1 MKKPELVIGYL
12 MNGGAFIQS
21 IKVPKLLDWIKH
33 LEPEELIAFFQDLLE
48 LVIQIPSGKED
59 VETLEEFLVYWR
71 ELALEAESA
80 FDETHTDPEEA
91 EIAAKAADI
100 LWKSLA
106 DSLSAAMSTGELG
119 IFRNYDDEEDE
130 QHELTSPW
138 IDIVDEQPGPALT
151 TYGTH
156 MEPEP
161 EVIDVTE
168 EQRDE
173 YLALSILEIPF
184 SARIHNCLEREN
196 IETVR
201 DLVGKAEWDLLE
213 YKNFGPGSLLEV
225 KKQLASRGLWLGMD
239 LDDEDYEEDEDI
251 YEEDTE

>member
-1 MKKPELVIGYL
+1 MEKPELVIGYL

-48 LVIQIPSGKED
+48 LVIQIPTGKED
-59 VETLEEFLVYWR
+59 VESLEEFLTYWR
-71 ELALEAESA
+71 ELALEADRA
-80 FDETHTDPEEA
+80 FDETYTDPEEA

-100 LWKSLA
+100 LFKSLA
-106 DSLSAAMSTGELG
+106 DSISAAMSTGDLG
-119 IFRNYDDEEDE
+119 IFKTYDDEE
-130 QHELTSPW
+130 HELTSPW
-138 IDIVDEQPGPALT
+138 IDIVDEQPRPALT

-161 EVIDVTE
+161 VIIDITE

-173 YLALSILEIPF
+173 YLALSIFEIPF
-184 SARIHNCLEREN
+184 SGRIRNCFEREN
-196 IETVR
+196 IKTVR
-201 DLVGKAEWDLLE
+201 DLVSKTDLDLLM
-213 YKNFGPGSLLEV
+213 YKNFGPGSLYEV
-225 KKQLASRGLWLGMD
+225 KERLAYMGLYLGMD
-239 LDDEDYEEDEDI
+239 LDDENYEEDEDI

>member
-48 LVIQIPSGKED
+48 LVIQMLSGKQDIEA
-59 VETLEEFLVYWR
+59 LEEFLVYWR

-80 FDETHTDPEEA
+80 FDEAHTDPEEA

-106 DSLSAAMSTGELG
+106 DSISAAMSTGELG
-119 IFRNYDDEEDE
+119 IFRNYDDEE
-130 QHELTSPW
+130 HELTSPW
-138 IDIVDEQPGPALT
+138 IDIVDEQPRPALT
-151 TYGTH
+151 THDIY
-156 MEPEP
+156 MDPEP
-161 EVIDVTE
+161 VDITE
-168 EQRDE
+168 AQRDA

-184 SARIHNCLEREN
+184 SVRIHNCLESRN
-196 IETVR
+196 IKTVR
-201 DLVGKAEWDLLE
+201 DLVGKTENELLL
-213 YKNFGPGSLLEV
+213 YKGLGQGSMREIKEKLAV
-225 KKQLASRGLWLGMD
+225 KGLWLGMD

>member
-1 MKKPELVIGYL
+1 MNKPELVIGYL

-48 LVIQIPSGKED
+48 LVIQIPRGKQD
-59 VETLEEFLVYWR
+59 VEALEEFLAYWR
-71 ELALEAESA
+71 ELALESDSA

-119 IFRNYDDEEDE
+119 IFRNYDDEE
-130 QHELTSPW
+130 HELTSPW

-151 TYGTH
+151 THGIY
-156 MEPEP
+156 MDPEP
-161 EVIDVTE
+161 VDITE
-168 EQRDE
+168 AQRDA

-196 IETVR
+196 IKTVR
-201 DLVGKAEWDLLE
+201 DLVGKTENELLL
-213 YKNFGPGSLLEV
+213 YKGLGQGSMREIKEKLAV
-225 KKQLASRGLWLGMD
+225 KGLWLGMD
-239 LDDEDYEEDEDI
+239 LDDENYEEDEDI

>member
-21 IKVPKLLDWIKH
+21 IKVPKLMDWIKH

-48 LVIQIPSGKED
+48 LVIQISRGKED
-59 VETLEEFLVYWR
+59 VETLEAFLAYWR
-71 ELALEAESA
+71 ELALEADSA
-80 FDETHTDPEEA
+80 LDQMHTDPEEV
-91 EIAAKAADI
+91 EVAAKAADI

-106 DSLSAAMSTGELG
+106 DSISAAMGTGELG
-119 IFRNYDDEEDE
+119 IFRSYDDEE
-130 QHELTSPW
+130 HELTSPW
-138 IDIVDEQPGPALT
+138 IDIVDERPGPALT
-151 TYGTH
+151 AYGTH

-161 EVIDVTE
+161 VVDITE

-173 YLALSILEIPF
+173 YLALSISQIPF
-184 SARIHNCLEREN
+184 SPRIHNCFEREN

-201 DLVGKAEWDLLE
+201 DLVSKTDADLLM
-213 YKNFGPGSLLEV
+213 YKNFGPGSLYKV
-225 KKQLASRGLWLGMD
+225 KERLASMGLDLGMD